1 VNGEPAR
8 ASVVTAADTPAN
20 TIHAIEL
27 AHRYAPGRGLGRID
41 FEIRSPGVTAVTGPN
56 GSGKSTLMRIMAG
69 LLRPSH
75 GRLRFVRAGREVAPL
90 DRRGHVGFMSPELT
104 FYPELT
110 ALENLRFAADTL
122 GLPDPAAAARVAL
135 ERTGLAPRTGD
146 RAGVLSS
153 GMRQRLRLAF
163 AFLHRPHVLLLDEPG
178 SHLDDDGRRL
188 LEGLVADHARE
199 GMVVIATNDEREAG
213 WASRRI
219 ALASTPVT
227 AARSDAR

>member
-90 DRRGHVGFMSPELT
+90 DRRGHVG
-104 FYPELT
+104 
-110 ALENLRFAADTL
+110 
-122 GLPDPAAAARVAL
+122 
-135 ERTGLAPRTGD
+135 LAPRAAD
-146 RAGVLSS
+146 RAGALSS
-153 GMRQRLRLAF
+153 GLRQRLRLAF

-188 LEGLVADHARE
+188 LERLVADHARE
-199 GMVVIATNDEREAG
+199 GVVVIATNDEREAG

-219 ALASTPVT
+219 ALATTPVT
-227 AARSDAR
+227 AARGDAR